1 MPFNKLIM
9 IAVLLCL
16 IISVLSSGLFSA
28 ILDLCAFT
36 LLIIYLLKQQSSKH

>member
-1 MPFNKLIM
+1 MPINKLIL

-16 IISVLSSGLFSA
+16 LTSVLSSGLFAA

-36 LLIIYLLKQQSSKH
+36 LLLIHLFKQQKKH